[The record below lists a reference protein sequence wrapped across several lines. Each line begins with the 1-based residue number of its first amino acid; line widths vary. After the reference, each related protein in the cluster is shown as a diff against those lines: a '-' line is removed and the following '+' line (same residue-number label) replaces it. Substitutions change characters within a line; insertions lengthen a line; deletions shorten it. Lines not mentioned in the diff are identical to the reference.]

1 MASVFAS
8 CGLISCGTPS
18 ITMST
23 APNSLISKLATST
36 ARGDRLVFFPA
47 TAPAARS
54 SQGCSPHRGDERGKQ
69 LEALDNDVTGDDRM
83 AKIEDF
89 SIGPLEIGPLDD
101 GQVKKARENIRRE
114 RSAES
119 YRPLSVAIM
128 GQTGVGKT
136 SLLNCLFG
144 TDLAVGHVRPVTRRP
159 EPVPV
164 PGTSGHMLTF
174 WDMPGI
180 GESGAADETY
190 LAMYLERLIRCDVA
204 IWAFHA
210 DSRSTA
216 YDEQCLRRLL
226 DGVAIETR
234 RLVMSKLTFVLTKAD
249 TLTPPPWIFDMRGDR
264 GTFNPGGALLRRLEE
279 KAAYYESVFLEP
291 HGDTLLTSTYG
302 TGEFTVSDDRLGF
315 DRRGVHY
322 RGHFSQRVCDT
333 YSERYPA
340 HREVFS
346 RLRDNHRVLPCSALF
361 RFNLT
366 RLMTGVVNRLGPTAV
381 FRFRRLLQDVD
392 ALTDVPVA
400 TARTYGNVM
409 IWDGERGAKAFDLTE
424 IPL

>member
-1 MASVFAS
+1 
-8 CGLISCGTPS
+8 
-18 ITMST
+18 
-23 APNSLISKLATST
+23 
-36 ARGDRLVFFPA
+36 
-47 TAPAARS
+47 
-54 SQGCSPHRGDERGKQ
+54 
-69 LEALDNDVTGDDRM
+69 M

-89 SIGPLEIGPLDD
+89 SLGPPGDGP
-101 GQVKKARENIRRE
+101 GKGVREHVRRE

-119 YRPLSVAIM
+119 DKPLSVAIM

-159 EPVPV
+159 EPVSI
-164 PGTSGHMLTF
+164 PGASGHMLTF

-180 GESGAADETY
+180 GESDAADETY
-190 LAMYLERLIRCDVA
+190 LAMYLERLIQCDVVV
-204 IWAFHA
+204 WAFHA

-216 YDEQCLRRLL
+216 YDERCLNRLL
-226 DGVAIETR
+226 DGVAVETR
-234 RLVMSKLTFVLTKAD
+234 RLVMSKLAFVLTKAD
-249 TLTPPPWIFDMRGDR
+249 TLTPPPWIFDMRGEL
-264 GTFNPGGALLRRLEE
+264 GTFGPGGALTRRLEE

-291 HGDTLLTSTYG
+291 RADILRTSTYA

-322 RGHFSQRVCDT
+322 RGHFSQQVCDA
-333 YSERYPA
+333 YSERHPA

-361 RFNLT
+361 RFNLA

-381 FRFRRLLQDVD
+381 FRFRRLLQEVD
-392 ALTDVPVA
+392 ELTGVPVA
-400 TARTYGNVM
+400 TARTYGNMM

-424 IPL
+424 LPL

>member
-1 MASVFAS
+1 
-8 CGLISCGTPS
+8 
-18 ITMST
+18 
-23 APNSLISKLATST
+23 
-36 ARGDRLVFFPA
+36 
-47 TAPAARS
+47 
-54 SQGCSPHRGDERGKQ
+54 
-69 LEALDNDVTGDDRM
+69 M
-83 AKIEDF
+83 AKTEDF
-89 SIGPLEIGPLDD
+89 STGPPGD
-101 GQVKKARENIRRE
+101 GLRRMAGENGRRG
-114 RSAES
+114 RSAEL
-119 YRPLSVAIM
+119 YKPLSVAIM

-144 TDLAVGHVRPVTRRP
+144 TDLAVSHVRPVTRRP
-159 EPVPV
+159 EPVSV
-164 PGTSGHMLTF
+164 PGASGHMLTF

-180 GESGAADETY
+180 GESAAADETY
-190 LAMYLERLIRCDVA
+190 LAMYLERLVQCDVV

-216 YDEQCLRRLL
+216 YDEQCLSGLL

-234 RLVMSKLTFVLTKAD
+234 RLVMSKLTFLLTKAD
-249 TLTPPPWIFDMRGDR
+249 TLTPPPWIFDMRGER
-264 GTFNPGGALLRRLEE
+264 GTFAPGGSLLRRLEE

-291 HGDTLLTSTYG
+291 RADTLLTSTYG
-302 TGEFTVSDDRLGF
+302 TGEFTVSDERLGF

-322 RGHFSQRVCDT
+322 RGYFSQQVCDA
-333 YSERYPA
+333 YSERHPA
-340 HREVFS
+340 HQEVFS

-392 ALTDVPVA
+392 ELSAVPVA
-400 TARTYGNVM
+400 TARTYGNMM

-424 IPL
+424 IPLSASPP